1 MALKNEFQLQIKGPE
16 GTQEFTVPIGTT
28 IIGRDASAGLQL
40 LFPLIS
46 RRHAQINCTETDCE
60 ILDLESANGTIV
72 GGEKL
77 SPNKPAKITEGTV
90 IEIGPFEITCK
101 VTTVQDAPLEP
112 KVEQPPP
119 VQEPEQAPV
128 EKAPAEKAPS
138 EKVEKVQE
146 AKPAKKAPKAA
157 AEKGKGKEAP
167 PPPPPP
173 SKPEVVEPSPEPL
186 FPPGLSTQS
195 MRLLSFLPGIYHTD
209 FMSRFLALFESILIP
224 IEWNVDNFYLYLDSG
239 TSPMYFLPWLANWY
253 QISFDDT
260 WSEEKRRM
268 LLREAHLIYGRR
280 GTRWALGRVL
290 EIYTGQKPEI
300 IEFEDER
307 YPFTFTIRLPV
318 RRAEFNQELIE
329 QIVDTSKPSHTTY
342 KLEFTG

>member
-1 MALKNEFQLQIKGPE
+1 MAQKMEFQLHIKGPDSA
-16 GTQEFTVPIGTT
+16 QEFTVPVGTT

-60 ILDLESANGTIV
+60 IIDLESANGTIV
-72 GGEKL
+72 SGEKL
-77 SPNKPAKITEGTV
+77 TPHKPAKLIEGTV
-90 IEIGPFEITCK
+90 IEIGPFEITCEAIP
-101 VTTVQDAPLEP
+101 VAEPSPEP
-112 KVEQPPP
+112 KVEEPPPP
-119 VQEPEQAPV
+119 VQEAEKVPV
-128 EKAPAEKAPS
+128 EKPEAP
-138 EKVEKVQE
+138 QE
-146 AKPAKKAPKAA
+146 AKPVKKAPKAA
-157 AEKGKGKEAP
+157 VEKVKDKESPPPTP
-167 PPPPPP
+167 PPPK
-173 SKPEVVEPSPEPL
+173 KPEVVELPPEQPY
-186 FPPGLSTQS
+186 PPGLSIQS
-195 MRLLSFLPGIYHTD
+195 MRLLNFLPGIYHTD

-239 TSPMYFLPWLANWY
+239 TSPMHFMPWLANWY

-260 WSEEKRRM
+260 WSEEKRRT

-290 EIYTGQKPEI
+290 EIYTGKKPEI

-307 YPFTFTIRLPV
+307 HPFTFTIRLPV
-318 RRAEFNQELIE
+318 RKAEFNQELIE
-329 QIVDTSKPSHTTY
+329 QIVDTSKPSHATY

>member
-1 MALKNEFQLQIKGPE
+1 MAQKVEFQLHIKGPDS
-16 GTQEFTVPIGTT
+16 TQEFVIPVGTT

-46 RRHAQINCTETDCE
+46 RRHAQINCSETACE
-60 ILDLESANGTIV
+60 IIDLESANGTV
-72 GGEKL
+72 VNGEKL
-77 SPNKPAKITEGTV
+77 TPNTPAQITEGTV
-90 IEIGPFEITCK
+90 LEIGPFEITCK
-101 VTTVQDAPLEP
+101 VVAVMEPFPPEP

-119 VQEPEQAPV
+119 VQEPVPEPEEAPV
-128 EKAPAEKAPS
+128 EKPEKP
-138 EKVEKVQE
+138 QE
-146 AKPAKKAPKAA
+146 AKPAKKPPKAA
-157 AEKGKGKEAP
+157 AEKGKGKETP

-173 SKPEVVEPSPEPL
+173 KPVEVEEAPEQL
-186 FPPGLSTQS
+186 FPPGMSIQS
-195 MRLLSFLPGIYHTD
+195 MRLLNFLPGIYHTD

-260 WSEEKRRM
+260 WSEEKRRT

-280 GTRWALGRVL
+280 GTQWALGRVL
-290 EIYTGQKPEI
+290 EIYTGKKPEI
-300 IEFEDER
+300 VEFEDER

-318 RRAEFNQELIE
+318 RKTDFNQELIE

-342 KLEFTG
+342 KLEFTGK